1 VHSEDFSEYG
11 GVPRHALHSSPNGHI
26 YALMGRAIVRIT
38 PGSFEH
44 VKLSDSQV
52 GIGAGGA
59 LHEGVLYF
67 SSGTH
72 LWSYQI
78 P

>member
-1 VHSEDFSEYG
+1 M
-11 GVPRHALHSSPNGHI
+11 
-26 YALMGRAIVRIT
+26 MGRAIVRIT

-44 VKLSDSQV
+44 VKLADSPV
-52 GIGAGGA
+52 GIGAGGT
-59 LHEGVLYF
+59 LLDGVLYF
-67 SSGTH
+67 ASGTH